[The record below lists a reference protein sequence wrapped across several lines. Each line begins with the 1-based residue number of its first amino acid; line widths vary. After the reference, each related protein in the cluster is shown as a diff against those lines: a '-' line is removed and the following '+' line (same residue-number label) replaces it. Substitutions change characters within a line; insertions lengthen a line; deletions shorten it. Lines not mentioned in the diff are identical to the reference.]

1 MEEYA
6 AIGKVCP
13 VHRGE
18 YRADETYRIND
29 IVTYQKSTY
38 WHKGEQPTTG
48 VLPTDETVWQ
58 VLVPYQEMTRQTS
71 YTQTDPTAADYLEG
85 KPELDRE
92 INGKLSKSGGEME
105 GALTVKGIMLTAG
118 VDYFEEM
125 PGQVTAG
132 QLIFVRAKK

>member
-38 WHKGEQPTTG
+38 WHKEEQPTSG

>member
-58 VLVPYQEMTRQTS
+58 VLVPYQEVVKRTNYQE
-71 YTQTDPTAADYLEG
+71 TDPTAAGYLEG

-132 QLIFVRAKK
+132 KLIFVRAKK

>member
-38 WHKGEQPTTG
+38 WHKEEQPTTG

-58 VLVPYQEMTRQTS
+58 VLVPYQEVVKRTNYQE
-71 YTQTDPTAADYLEG
+71 TDPTAAGYLEG

-132 QLIFVRAKK
+132 KLIFVRAKK

>member
-18 YRADETYRIND
+18 YRADEIYRIND
-29 IVTYQKSTY
+29 IVTYRKSTY
-38 WHKGEQPTTG
+38 WHKGEQQTTG

>member
-38 WHKGEQPTTG
+38 WHKEEQPTTG

-132 QLIFVRAKK
+132 KLIFVRAKK

>member
-1 MEEYA
+1 MPGA
-6 AIGKVCP
+6 S
-13 VHRGE
+13 GE

-58 VLVPYQEMTRQTS
+58 VLVPYQEVVKRTNYQE
-71 YTQTDPTAADYLEG
+71 TDPTAAGYLEG

-132 QLIFVRAKK
+132 KLIFVRAKK

>member
-105 GALTVKGIMLTAG
+105 GTLTVKGIMLTAG